1 MKNSISVVQKVKING
16 KDQYIFISS
25 NDINNPLLLVLHG
38 GPGDTCFPLMKRYN
52 EKLKECYTVV
62 VLEQRG
68 CGKSYYKFK
77 KEDNINID
85 MYVNDIYEL
94 SKLLLAQFKKK
105 NLYIMAHSWGSV
117 LGLKFIRAHPE
128 LVKKYIGCGQV
139 VNMKKGCKESY
150 NFALDKNIKEGNA
163 KVVEKI
169 KSIDCTYSDENW
181 FHNLLFITKQV
192 VKHGGSVYKKSNYND
207 FIVTFLK
214 SRDYGLMD
222 IIKRQKG
229 SSQGI
234 KYLWPEL
241 MHVNFESTD
250 SFDVPVIFIEGR
262 YDYHASSKEA
272 EKYYKIIKSEKR
284 LYWFENSAHFPQWD
298 EAEKFNEIMCSLV
311 K

>member
-1 MKNSISVVQKVKING
+1 
-16 KDQYIFISS
+16 
-25 NDINNPLLLVLHG
+25 
-38 GPGDTCFPLMKRYN
+38 MKRYN
-52 EKLKECYTVV
+52 EELKECDTVV

-68 CGKSYYKFK
+68 CGKSYYK
-77 KEDNINID
+77 
-85 MYVNDIYEL
+85 
-94 SKLLLAQFKKK
+94 FKKK

-117 LGLKFIRAHPE
+117 LGLKFIKAHPE

-150 NFALDKNIKEGNA
+150 NFALEKNIKEGNT

-169 KSIDCTYSDENW
+169 KSIDCAYSDENW
-181 FHNLLFITKQV
+181 FNNLLFITKQV

-207 FIVTFLK
+207 FIITFLK

-222 IIKRQKG
+222 IIMRQKG

-241 MHVNFESTD
+241 MHVNFEAMD

-262 YDYHASSKEA
+262 YDYHAYSKEV
-272 EKYYKIIKSEKR
+272 EKYYKTIKTEKS
-284 LYWFENSAHFPQWD
+284 LYWFENSVHFPQWD